1 MTTDRERW
9 DAKYEAARDRPLDP
23 PDDFVVHALDRL
35 ELDGVPLGTAVDVAA
50 GRGRHALELARRGW
64 RATAWDV
71 SPVGLA
77 ALERAADDS
86 GRAVTTRAIDLLG
99 TDLPAGESFD
109 LVVIVNFLDRPLLD
123 RLDQLVR
130 PAGHALVTTF
140 TTERPGTRPPLDFC
154 LEPGELERRFGSA
167 VVLSREQDGRAG
179 VLVRF

>member
-9 DAKYEAARDRPLDP
+9 DAKYTAAGDRPLDA

-35 ELDGVPLGTAVDVAA
+35 DLDGIPLGAAVDIAA

-64 RATAWDV
+64 RTTAWDV

-77 ALERAADDS
+77 ELERAAAEA
-86 GRAVTTRAIDLLG
+86 GYKVPTRALDLLASE
-99 TDLPAGESFD
+99 PPVNESFD
-109 LVVIVNFLDRPLLD
+109 LVVIVNFLDRALFD

-130 PAGHALVTTF
+130 PGGHALLTTF
-140 TTERPGTRPPLDFC
+140 TTERPGTRPPLDYC

-167 VVLSREQDGRAG
+167 VVVSREQDGRAG
-179 VLVRF
+179 VLARF